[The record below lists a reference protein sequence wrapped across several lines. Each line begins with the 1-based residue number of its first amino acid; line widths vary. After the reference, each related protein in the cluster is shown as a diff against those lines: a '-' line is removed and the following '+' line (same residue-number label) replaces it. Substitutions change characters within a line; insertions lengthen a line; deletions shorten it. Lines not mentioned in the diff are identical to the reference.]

1 MRLVTNT
8 EGLAD
13 ALGHAQAVRLI
24 AEAGF
29 NGVDCSFFDMKAE
42 GSVWCAD
49 GWREYARQLRS
60 VADSCGVVF
69 RQAHAPFHTTIG
81 EEPYDSDMRKK
92 ILRSMEA
99 AAILG
104 VENIVVHAI
113 RHLNYHIYRE
123 QLFQMNLDFYRSL
136 IPYCQEF
143 GIRVCVENVYRTDRN
158 RWVLTDGVCTRPEEF
173 TALLDTVDSP
183 WIGGCLDIGHAAL
196 VSQDPADM
204 IRRMGK
210 RIHCLHVH
218 DVDYTHDNHTMPFTQ
233 SLDWDSITEA
243 LGQIDYRGD
252 FTFEAAQTL
261 MKLPQKLWPDGL
273 HMMERVGRYLIERI
287 EENRLPA
294 KQ

>member
-13 ALGHAQAVRLI
+13 ALGHKQAIELIAQA
-24 AEAGF
+24 GF
-29 NGVDCSFFDMKAE
+29 DGVDCSFFDMKEE
-42 GSVWCAD
+42 GSVWMEDHWKDFAM
-49 GWREYARQLRS
+49 ELRS
-60 VADSCGVVF
+60 VAEDKGLVF

-81 EEPYDSDMRKK
+81 EEPYDSQMRQK

-99 AAILG
+99 AALLG

-113 RHLNYHIYRE
+113 RHLNYHIHRE
-123 QLFQMNLDFYRSL
+123 RLFEMNLDFYRSL
-136 IPYCQEF
+136 IPYCEEF

-173 TALLDTVDSP
+173 SALLDEINSP

-210 RIHCLHVH
+210 RIRCLHVH

-233 SLDWDSITEA
+233 KLDWASITQA

-252 FTFEAAQTL
+252 FTFEATQSVL
-261 MKLPQKLWPDGL
+261 MLPQELWPDGL
-273 HMMERVGRYLIERI
+273 KMLEKVGRYLIRQI
-287 EENRLPA
+287 ELNRPA
-294 KQ
+294 GN

>member
-8 EGLAD
+8 EWLAD
-13 ALGHAQAVRLI
+13 NIGHSQTLKLI
-24 AEAGF
+24 AKAGF
-29 NGVDCSFFDMKAE
+29 DGVDCSFFDMKE
-42 GSVWCAD
+42 DGCVWNSD
-49 GWREYARQLRS
+49 GWKDYALALRG
-60 VADSCGVVF
+60 VADDLGLPF

-81 EEPYDSDMRKK
+81 EEPYDSEMRKK

-99 AAILG
+99 AALLG

-113 RHLNYHIYRE
+113 RHLNYHIHRE

-136 IPYCQEF
+136 IPYCEEF

-173 TALLDTVDSP
+173 AALLDEIDSP

-204 IRRMGK
+204 IRRMGS
-210 RIHCLHVH
+210 RIKCLHVH

-233 SLDWDSITEA
+233 KLDWASITQA
-243 LGQIDYRGD
+243 LGETGYQGD
-252 FTFEAAQTL
+252 FTYEANTTL
-261 MKLPQKLWPDGL
+261 RKLPQPLWPDGL
-273 HMMERVGRYLIERI
+273 RMMEKVGRYLIAKI
-287 EENRLPA
+287 EENRPEG
-294 KQ
+294 